1 MNEKTYLKKV
11 LIFIIL
17 FSISFIPSTT
27 IITEDGS
34 FTTGAEVW
42 QYNINESNK
51 TIIYEEKKIQKDYL
65 CWIILGLII
74 FLIIIILIIFII
86 LEKEEKKKKE
96 NI

>member
-65 CWIILGLII
+65 LLDNFRINNI
-74 FLIIIILIIFII
+74 FNYNYLNNFH
-86 LEKEEKKKKE
+86 
-96 NI
+96 NT